1 MINPV
6 IDGFTHQ
13 LPDGDPEETKEWM
26 DSFDSLVDQSGRSRA
41 RFMLAKLMER
51 AGELNVGNAPPT
63 WTPYVNTIATEDQPW
78 FPGDEFIE
86 RRIRAFI
93 RWNAA
98 AMVINANKTADG
110 IGGHLSTFASSAS
123 LYEVGFNWFF
133 RGKDD
138 GQPGDHIYYQG
149 HAAPGVYARAFLERR
164 LDAAHL
170 DRFRMEIGGGGLSS
184 YPHPRLMPDFWEF
197 PTVSMGLGP
206 INSIYH
212 ARFDKYLQNRHIAET
227 ADNRIFSFLGDGECD
242 EPETLGAISLAGR
255 SGLGNLIWV
264 VNCNLQRLDGPV
276 RGNSQVIQELEGVF
290 RGAGWNVIK
299 VIWGSE
305 WDELIHRDVD
315 GILLNKFNTTVDGEY
330 QRLAIES
337 GAYIRENFFGPDPR
351 LRAMVEH
358 LSDEQ
363 LEAMPRGGHDYQKVY
378 AAFRAATEEN
388 EAPTVILA
396 KTIKGWT
403 LGQGF
408 EARNATHQIKKM
420 TKAELLALR
429 ERLNL
434 TEEIPEEL
442 LEGDRAPYFR
452 PAEDSDEYQYMVQRR
467 RALGGSIPKRRIRNR
482 RPITLPDPSVFTG
495 LTKGSEGRAVSTT
508 MAMTN
513 LLRDLMRDEAFGPR
527 VVPIV
532 PDEARTFG
540 MDSLFREFGIYA
552 PFGQLYEPV
561 DHELLLSYSE
571 STDGQLIEEG
581 ITECG
586 SMSSFIAAGTSYANL
601 GVPMVPFFTFY
612 SMFGFQRVGDLIWSA
627 ADSRARGFLMGAT
640 AGRTTLAGEGLQH
653 QDGHSLLLAAAV
665 PACQAFDPA
674 FAYELAAVIDEG
686 LQRMYGS
693 DDPHGNEDV
702 FYYVTLYNE
711 AYEMPGRPDH
721 VSPADIVRGL
731 YQWADA
737 PDQPVAA
744 TLLFSGPAQV
754 AAREAADELA
764 ERWGVG
770 VDLWSATSYKRL
782 REEALAVERRN
793 RLHPDMP
800 PEVPLVTRLLAGGQG
815 PVVAVSDFVK
825 LVPGQVARWVP
836 RPYHIL
842 GTDGFGRSDT
852 RTDLRRFFEVD
863 TGHVVVAV
871 LHALAQEGLIDPSV
885 VTEAIAHHGLDTEID
900 DPGRHDSVPLPGRGV
915 GSED

>member
-1 MINPV
+1 M
-6 IDGFTHQ
+6 IDGFINQ
-13 LPDGDPEETKEWM
+13 LPDGDPDETREWI
-26 DSFDSLVDQSGRSRA
+26 DSFDALVDQAGRRRG

-51 AGELNVGNAPPT
+51 AGELNVGHAPPT
-63 WTPYVNTIATEDQPW
+63 WTPYVNTIATDNQPW
-78 FPGDEFIE
+78 FPGDEHIE

-138 GQPGDHIYYQG
+138 GRPGDHIYFQG
-149 HAAPGVYARAFLERR
+149 HAAPGVYARAYLERR
-164 LDAAHL
+164 LEDHHL

-212 ARFDKYLQNRHIAET
+212 ARFNRYLQSR
-227 ADNRIFSFLGDGECD
+227 RIDDTSDSRVFSFLGDGECD

-255 SGLGNLIWV
+255 AGLGNLVWI

-276 RGNSQVIQELEGVF
+276 RGNGQIIQELEGVF
-290 RGAGWNVIK
+290 RGAGWNVVK

-305 WDELIHRDVD
+305 WDELIGADVD
-315 GILLNKFNTTVDGEY
+315 GILLNKFNSTVDGEY
-330 QRLAIES
+330 QRLAVE
-337 GAYIRENFFGPDPR
+337 GGDYVREHFFGPDPR
-351 LRAMVEH
+351 LRAMVDH

-363 LEAMPRGGHDYQKVY
+363 LADLPRGGHDYQKVY
-378 AAFRAATEEN
+378 AAYRNATEEN
-388 EAPTVILA
+388 DAPTVILA

-403 LGQGF
+403 LGEGF

-420 TKAELLALR
+420 TTNELLALR
-429 ERLNL
+429 ERLHL
-434 TEEIPEEL
+434 EDAIPESAL
-442 LEGDRAPYFR
+442 TGDRAPYYR
-452 PAEDSDEYQYMVQRR
+452 PDEDSPEHEYMVQRR
-467 RALGGSIPKRRIRNR
+467 RALGGSIPKRRIRDR
-482 RPITLPDPSVFTG
+482 RPLTMPDPSVFTS

-508 MAMTN
+508 MAMTV
-513 LLRDLMRDEAFGPR
+513 LLRDLMRDETFGPR

-561 DHELLLSYSE
+561 DHELLLSYRE

-601 GVPMVPFFTFY
+601 GVPMVPFYTFY
-612 SMFGFQRVGDLIWSA
+612 SMFGFQRVGDSIWSA
-627 ADSRARGFLMGAT
+627 ADSRARGFLLGAT

-653 QDGHSLLLAAAV
+653 QDGHSLLLAASV

-674 FAYELAAVIDEG
+674 FAYELGAIIEDG
-686 LQRMYGS
+686 LIRMYGHG
-693 DDPHGNEDV
+693 DPHLNEDV
-702 FYYVTLYNE
+702 FYYLTIYNE
-711 AYEMPGRPDH
+711 LYEMPPQPDH
-721 VSPADIVRGL
+721 VTDADVVRGL
-731 YQWADA
+731 YLWADA
-737 PDQPVAA
+737 PDDEDAPNRA
-744 TLLFSGPAQV
+744 TLLFSGSAQGAV
-754 AAREAADELA
+754 RAAANELA
-764 ERWGVG
+764 DRWGVA

-793 RLHPDMP
+793 RLHPLEAA
-800 PEVPLVTRLLAGGQG
+800 EVPLITRLLADGEG
-815 PVVAVSDFVK
+815 PVVAVSDYLK
-825 LVPGQVARWVP
+825 LVPGQVARWIP
-836 RPYHIL
+836 RPYHTL

-852 RTDLRRFFEVD
+852 RDALRRFFEVD
-863 TGHVVVAV
+863 VSHVVVAV
-871 LHALAQEGLIDPSV
+871 LHALSREGTIDPGV
-885 VTEAIAHHGLDTEID
+885 VAEAIAHHGLNTEIA
-900 DPGRHDSVPLPGRGV
+900 DPGHADTVPEPGRSV
-915 GSED
+915 GHED

>member
-1 MINPV
+1 
-6 IDGFTHQ
+6 
-13 LPDGDPEETKEWM
+13 
-26 DSFDSLVDQSGRSRA
+26 
-41 RFMLAKLMER
+41 MLAKLLER

-63 WTPYVNTIATEDQPW
+63 WTPYLNTIATEDQPW
-78 FPGDEFIE
+78 FPGDEHIE

-138 GQPGDHIYYQG
+138 GRPGDHIYFQG
-149 HAAPGVYARAFLERR
+149 HAAPGVYARAYLERR
-164 LDAAHL
+164 LEDHHL
-170 DRFRMEIGGGGLSS
+170 NQFRMEIGGGGLSS

-212 ARFDKYLQNRHIAET
+212 ARFNQYLQNRRI
-227 ADNRIFSFLGDGECD
+227 DNTSESRVFCFLGDGECD

-255 SGLGNLIWV
+255 AGLGNLVWV

-276 RGNSQVIQELEGVF
+276 RGNGQIIQELEGVF
-290 RGAGWNVIK
+290 RGAGWNVLK

-305 WDELIHRDVD
+305 WDELIGADVD
-315 GILLNKFNTTVDGEY
+315 GVLLNKFNTTVDGEY
-330 QRLAIES
+330 QRLAVE
-337 GAYIRENFFGPDPR
+337 GGDYIREHFFGPDPR

-358 LSDEQ
+358 LSDQQ
-363 LEAMPRGGHDYQKVY
+363 LADLPRGGHDYQKVY
-378 AAFRAATEEN
+378 AAYRHATEEN
-388 EAPTVILA
+388 DAPTVILA

-403 LGQGF
+403 LGEGF

-420 TKAELLALR
+420 STNELMALR
-429 ERLNL
+429 ERLHL
-434 TEEIPEEL
+434 EDEIPESAL
-442 LEGDRAPYFR
+442 TGDRAPYYR
-452 PAEDSDEYQYMVQRR
+452 PDEGSPEYEYMIQRR
-467 RALGGSIPKRRIRNR
+467 RALGGSIPKRRIRDR
-482 RPITLPDPSVFTG
+482 RPLTMPNSSTFDS

-513 LLRDLMRDEAFGPR
+513 LMRDLMRDENFGPR

-586 SMSSFIAAGTSYANL
+586 SMSSFIAAGTSHANL
-601 GVPMVPFFTFY
+601 GVPMVPFYTFY
-612 SMFGFQRVGDLIWSA
+612 SMFGFQRVGDSIWSA
-627 ADSRARGFLMGAT
+627 ADSRARGFLLGAT

-653 QDGHSLLLAAAV
+653 QDGHSLLLATTV

-674 FAYELAAVIDEG
+674 FAYELAAVIEDG
-686 LQRMYGS
+686 LARMYGNN
-693 DDPHGNEDV
+693 DPAENEDV
-702 FYYVTLYNE
+702 FTYVTLYNE
-711 AYEMPGRPDH
+711 VYEMPPRPDH
-721 VSPADIVRGL
+721 ISNTDVVRGL
-731 YQWADA
+731 YAWADA
-737 PDQPVAA
+737 PDVADCRGQATLIFSGSAHGAARAA
-744 TLLFSGPAQV
+744 TA
-754 AAREAADELA
+754 ELA
-764 ERWGVG
+764 ERWGVA

-782 REEALAVERRN
+782 REEASAVERHN
-793 RLHPDMP
+793 RLHPDSPAEM
-800 PEVPLVTRLLAGGQG
+800 PLVTRLLADGEG
-815 PVVAVSDFVK
+815 PVVAVTDFQK
-825 LVPGQVARWVP
+825 LVPGQVARWIP
-836 RPYHIL
+836 RPYHTL

-852 RTDLRRFFEVD
+852 REALRRFFEVD
-863 TGHVVVAV
+863 VGHVVVAV
-871 LHALAQEGLIDPSV
+871 LHALSQEGTLDPSV
-885 VTEAIAHHGLDTEID
+885 VVEAIAHHGID
-900 DPGRHDSVPLPGRGV
+900 PDAPDPGRHDTVPATGHGVGRG
-915 GSED
+915 D